1 MVTKETRGVILI
13 RNGRVYD
20 QGGNVDLPPFADLLI
35 VDGLIAAV
43 RPGIAQ
49 AVERGEPVGELG
61 TRMIDQTIDATE
73 KLLMPG
79 FVNSHYHSHDVL
91 LKGCFETIP
100 LELWVL
106 SALPP
111 AYPKR
116 STTEI
121 RARTLLGALECLR
134 SGMTTVQDLCTI
146 YPFDEEHLEAILQA
160 YEDIG
165 IRCVFAVQF
174 ADKAGAKAVPFWE
187 EVVPLQQRSSLA
199 GSVEP
204 FKGVDLAGL
213 LRDILVS
220 QRNRHPRLTL
230 ALGPTSPE
238 RCTPEI
244 LTECAD
250 LSDAEKVPVYT
261 HIYESRPMT
270 LIARQTHQSDGGSL
284 INYLKRVGLLTA
296 RTSLAHS
303 VWMTPAEVD
312 SIAEGGTN
320 VVLNPVG
327 NLKTRSGVAPIRT
340 YLRKGVNVALG
351 CDNCSCSDS
360 QNMFQTMKLFAGL
373 AAVSHPEPGPPTA
386 ADAIRSATIGGAR
399 TAGLEGRIGALRP
412 GMAADLFI
420 VDLTDPSF
428 VPLNSVARQ
437 IVFTEGGRG
446 VETVIVDG
454 RVIIADRKITT
465 IDERALRE
473 EVADLMKVLRKDI
486 EAVSRR
492 NDAMLPYL
500 LEAQR
505 RTWEVDIGVHRYV
518 GNADD

>member
-13 RNGRVYD
+13 RSGRVYD

-187 EVVPLQQRSSLA
+187 EVVPLEQPPRLPVRSSRSRA
-199 GSVEP
+199 STWRACCVTFWCRSAIGIPGS
-204 FKGVDLAGL
+204 
-213 LRDILVS
+213 RW
-220 QRNRHPRLTL
+220 RLDRR
-230 ALGPTSPE
+230 A
-238 RCTPEI
+238 
-244 LTECAD
+244 
-250 LSDAEKVPVYT
+250 
-261 HIYESRPMT
+261 
-270 LIARQTHQSDGGSL
+270 Q
-284 INYLKRVGLLTA
+284 
-296 RTSLAHS
+296 
-303 VWMTPAEVD
+303 
-312 SIAEGGTN
+312 
-320 VVLNPVG
+320 
-327 NLKTRSGVAPIRT
+327 SGVR
-340 YLRKGVNVALG
+340 LK
-351 CDNCSCSDS
+351 S
-360 QNMFQTMKLFAGL
+360 
-373 AAVSHPEPGPPTA
+373 
-386 ADAIRSATIGGAR
+386 
-399 TAGLEGRIGALRP
+399 
-412 GMAADLFI
+412 
-420 VDLTDPSF
+420 
-428 VPLNSVARQ
+428 
-437 IVFTEGGRG
+437 
-446 VETVIVDG
+446 
-454 RVIIADRKITT
+454 
-465 IDERALRE
+465 
-473 EVADLMKVLRKDI
+473 
-486 EAVSRR
+486 
-492 NDAMLPYL
+492 
-500 LEAQR
+500 
-505 RTWEVDIGVHRYV
+505 
-518 GNADD
+518 

>member
-13 RNGRVYD
+13 RSGRVYD

-187 EVVPLQQRSSLA
+187 EVVPLEQRYAALSRA
-199 GSVEP
+199 GAAASTDLVEVGWLLEELRVSVFAQP
-204 FKGVDLAGL
+204 L
-213 LRDILVS
+213 
-220 QRNRHPRLTL
+220 
-230 ALGPTSPE
+230 
-238 RCTPEI
+238 
-244 LTECAD
+244 
-250 LSDAEKVPVYT
+250 
-261 HIYESRPMT
+261 
-270 LIARQTHQSDGGSL
+270 
-284 INYLKRVGLLTA
+284 
-296 RTSLAHS
+296 
-303 VWMTPAEVD
+303 
-312 SIAEGGTN
+312 GTN
-320 VVLNPVG
+320 VPV
-327 NLKTRSGVAPIRT
+327 
-340 YLRKGVNVALG
+340 
-351 CDNCSCSDS
+351 
-360 QNMFQTMKLFAGL
+360 
-373 AAVSHPEPGPPTA
+373 
-386 ADAIRSATIGGAR
+386 SATR
-399 TAGLEGRIGALRP
+399 
-412 GMAADLFI
+412 
-420 VDLTDPSF
+420 
-428 VPLNSVARQ
+428 VAR
-437 IVFTEGGRG
+437 
-446 VETVIVDG
+446 
-454 RVIIADRKITT
+454 ALTT
-465 IDERALRE
+465 FE
-473 EVADLMKVLRKDI
+473 
-486 EAVSRR
+486 
-492 NDAMLPYL
+492 P
-500 LEAQR
+500 
-505 RTWEVDIGVHRYV
+505 
-518 GNADD
+518 